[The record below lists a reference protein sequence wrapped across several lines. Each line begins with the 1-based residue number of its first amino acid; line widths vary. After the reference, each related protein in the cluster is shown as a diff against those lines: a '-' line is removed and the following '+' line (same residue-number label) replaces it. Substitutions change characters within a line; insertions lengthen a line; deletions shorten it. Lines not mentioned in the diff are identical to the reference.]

1 MRASK
6 ILILLVIAG
15 LIGAYFAFDLG
26 QYLNL
31 AYFKSQQAAIDE
43 FFQANP
49 WLTVGIYAAIYIVV
63 TALSLPGAAVMTLV
77 GGAIF
82 GLLLGT
88 IIVSFA
94 STIGATLAFLV
105 ARFLLRDMVQRR
117 FGDSLRS
124 VNAGVRR
131 DGALYLFMLRLV
143 PAFPFFVINLVMA
156 LTPIRT
162 LTFFVVSQIGMLAGT
177 IVYVNAG
184 TQLAQIESLG
194 GILSPE
200 LIGAFVLLGIFPFI
214 ARFIVRLIKRRR
226 ALRGW
231 DKPAAFDRNL
241 VVIGAGSAGLVSAY
255 IAAAVKARV
264 TLIEKDRMG
273 GDCLNTGCVPSK
285 ALIRSARF
293 LSHVRRH
300 EEFGVHTATADF
312 RFADVMER
320 VHDVI
325 RKIEPHDSVERY
337 QGLGVEVIQGEAR
350 ITGPWTVEVNGRT
363 LTTRHI
369 VVAAGARPFVPPIP
383 GVEDIDYYTSDTIW
397 GLREQPGRLL
407 VLGGGPIGCELAQA
421 FARLGSRVTQ
431 VEMLPRIMAV
441 EDEDIGAFVSER
453 LASEGVDIRTGHKAT
468 AFRREDGEQVLLCE
482 HGGEEVRIP
491 FDAALIAVGRKARV
505 GDYGLDTLGIG
516 LTERGTIDVDE
527 YLQTRIPTIHACGDC
542 VGPYQFTHAAAHQAW
557 HATVNSLFGAFKRF
571 RVDYRVL
578 PHATFT
584 DPEVARVGLSEDEA
598 RREQVEYEVTRYDI
612 SDLDRAIAEGE
623 AHGVVKVLTVPGKD
637 RILGA
642 TIVGEHAG
650 DLIAEFALAMKK
662 KAGLNTILGTVH
674 AYPTLAE
681 ANKFAA
687 GEWKRAHAPAGIL
700 ALLQRFHG
708 WLRGTGDSGGA
719 TADEAKP

>member
-6 ILILLVIAG
+6 ILIVVVIAA
-15 LIGAYFAFDLG
+15 LIGAFFAFDLG

-31 AYFKSQQAAIDE
+31 AYFKSRQAAIDE
-43 FFQANP
+43 FFQDNP
-49 WLTVGIYAAIYIVV
+49 LLTAGIYFGVYVAV

-82 GLLLGT
+82 GLLWGT

-105 ARFLLRDMVQRR
+105 ARFVLRDTVQRR
-117 FGDSLRS
+117 FGDSLKK
-124 VNAGVRR
+124 VNDGVRR

-162 LTFFVVSQIGMLAGT
+162 VTFFFVSQIGMLAGT

-184 TQLAQIESLG
+184 TQLAQLESLG

-200 LIGAFVLLGIFPFI
+200 LIGAFVLLGVFPFI

-231 DKPAAFDRNL
+231 DRPRSFERNL
-241 VVIGAGSAGLVSAY
+241 VVIGAGSAGLVCAY
-255 IAAAVKARV
+255 IAAAVKAKV

-293 LSHVRRH
+293 VSHVHRH
-300 EEFGVHTATADF
+300 RDFGVREAKADF
-312 RFADVMER
+312 SFADVMER
-320 VHDVI
+320 VRQVI
-325 RKIEPHDSVERY
+325 ARIEPHDSVERY
-337 QGLGVEVIQGEAR
+337 QGLGVEVIRGEAR
-350 ITGPWTVEVNGRT
+350 VTGPWTVEVDGRVI
-363 LTTRHI
+363 TTRHI
-369 VVAAGARPFVPPIP
+369 VIAAGARPLVPPIP
-383 GVEDIDYYTSDTIW
+383 GIEQIDYYTSDTIW
-397 GLREQPGRLL
+397 GLRELPGRLL
-407 VLGGGPIGCELAQA
+407 VLGGGPIGCELAQS
-421 FARLGSRVTQ
+421 FARFGSHVTQ

-441 EDEDIGAFVSER
+441 EDADIGQFVAER
-453 LASEGVDIRTGHKAT
+453 LHAEGVDIRTRHKAT
-468 AFRREDGEQVLLCE
+468 EFRVEDGENILVCD
-482 HGGEEVRIP
+482 HDGEEVHLP
-491 FDAALIAVGRKARV
+491 FDAALIAVGRQARV
-505 GDYGLDTLGIG
+505 SDYGLDRLGIG
-516 LTERGTIDVDE
+516 LTQRHTIDVDE
-527 YLQTRIPTIHACGDC
+527 YLQTRIPTIYACGDV

-584 DPEVARVGLSEDEA
+584 DPEVARVGLSEEEA
-598 RREQVEYEVTRYDI
+598 QREGYEYEVTRYDLA
-612 SDLDRAIAEGE
+612 DLDRAIAEGE
-623 AHGVVKVLTVPGKD
+623 GYGVVKVLTVPGKD

-642 TIVGEHAG
+642 AIVGEHAG
-650 DLIAEFALAMKK
+650 DLIAEFTLAMKHGI
-662 KAGLNTILGTVH
+662 GLNKILGTVH

-681 ANKFAA
+681 ATKFAA
-687 GEWKRAHAPAGIL
+687 GEWKRAHAPAGAL
-700 ALLQRFHG
+700 ALLERFHG
-708 WLRGTGDSGGA
+708 WQRRNGKTRAYA
-719 TADEAKP
+719 TE

>member
-6 ILILLVIAG
+6 ILILVIVAALVAVFI
-15 LIGAYFAFDLG
+15 AFDLG
-26 QYLNL
+26 QYLDL

-43 FFQANP
+43 FFRANP
-49 WLTVGIYAAIYIVV
+49 LLTAGIYIGIYIIV

-82 GLLLGT
+82 GLLWGT
-88 IIVSFA
+88 IIVSIA

-105 ARFLLRDMVQRR
+105 ARFLLRDMVQKR
-117 FGDSLRS
+117 FGDSLKRI
-124 VNAGVRR
+124 NEGVRR

-143 PAFPFFVINLVMA
+143 PVFPFFVINLVMA

-162 LTFFVVSQIGMLAGT
+162 VTFFFVSQIGMLAGT

-184 TQLAQIESLG
+184 TQLARIESLG
-194 GILSPE
+194 GILSPG
-200 LIGAFVLLGIFPFI
+200 LIGAFVLLGVFPFI
-214 ARFIVRLIKRRR
+214 ARGIVNLIKRRR

-231 DKPAAFDRNL
+231 EKPRSFDRNL

-255 IAAAVKARV
+255 IAAAVKAKV
-264 TLIEKDRMG
+264 TLIERDRMG

-285 ALIRSARF
+285 ALIRSAKF

-300 EEFGVHTATADF
+300 EEFGVHEATADF
-312 RFADVMER
+312 RFADIMQR

-325 RKIEPHDSVERY
+325 RRIEPHDSVERY
-337 QGLGVEVIQGEAR
+337 EGLGVDVIRGEAR
-350 ITGPWTVEVNGRT
+350 ITGPWTVEVDGRVI
-363 LTTRHI
+363 TTRHI

-383 GVEDIDYYTSDTIW
+383 GIEDVAYHTSDTIW
-397 GLREQPGRLL
+397 NLQELPGRMV
-407 VLGGGPIGCELAQA
+407 VLGGGPIGCELAQC

-441 EDEDIGAFVSER
+441 EDEDIGTFVAER

-468 AFRREDGEQVLLCE
+468 AFRVENDEQVLLCE
-482 HGGEEVRIP
+482 HDGEEVRIP
-491 FDAALIAVGRKARV
+491 FDTALVAVGRAARTE
-505 GDYGLDTLGIG
+505 DYGLDRLGIP
-516 LTERGTIDVDE
+516 LTARRTIEVDE

-571 RVDYRVL
+571 RVDYSVL

-598 RREQVEYEVTRYDI
+598 RREGVEYEVTRYDL
-612 SDLDRAIAEGE
+612 SDLDRAIAESE

-650 DLIAEFALAMKK
+650 DLIAEFTLAMKQG
-662 KAGLNTILGTVH
+662 AGLNRILGTIH

-681 ANKFAA
+681 ATKFAA
-687 GEWKRAHAPAGIL
+687 GEWKRAHAPAGAL
-700 ALLQRFHG
+700 ALLERFHG
-708 WLRGTGDSGGA
+708 WRRGTGSGSPRA
-719 TADEAKP
+719 AE